1 MRNAYFDPLSIGTEV
16 FVAGESDYSD
26 PLTHKLSRGEQLYY
40 HEMHGTIIKLSPGS
54 RPRYRGYV
62 VRLDDGSVV
71 QHNVGLV
78 RLPDET
84 YTHDDNSEGDPQERL
99 DAIKAAHLRPERPR
113 SSQPGVAEFTG
124 TRRMEGDR

>member
-1 MRNAYFDPLSIGTEV
+1 MRNAYFDLLPVGTEV

-26 PLTHKLSRGEQLYY
+26 PLTIKLSREEQLYV
-40 HEMHGTIIKLSPGS
+40 HEQHGTIMKLSPGS
-54 RPRYRGYV
+54 RPRYRGYL

-71 QHNVGLV
+71 QHNVGLI

-84 YTHDDNSEGDPQERL
+84 YTHDDNGYGNPQERL
-99 DAIKAAHLRPERPR
+99 DALKIAHLRPDLPKP
-113 SSQPGVAEFTG
+113 SQPGVAEYTG